1 MGEHRDWDAVLEPR
15 PSNPD
20 EPRGRGTRP
29 WTARR
34 PQRRPWSWAG
44 PRSGRGWGELQ
55 ADDCLGKSI
64 HLEQVRRGTEAERH
78 GSELDRRGRPRIRT
92 GMEET

>member
-34 PQRRPWSWAG
+34 PAWSARELGRAEIRAGLGRAAGRRLPGEIHPSGAGAQGNRGRAPWIGAG
-44 PRSGRGWGELQ
+44 PKG
-55 ADDCLGKSI
+55 A
-64 HLEQVRRGTEAERH
+64 T
-78 GSELDRRGRPRIRT
+78 
-92 GMEET
+92 